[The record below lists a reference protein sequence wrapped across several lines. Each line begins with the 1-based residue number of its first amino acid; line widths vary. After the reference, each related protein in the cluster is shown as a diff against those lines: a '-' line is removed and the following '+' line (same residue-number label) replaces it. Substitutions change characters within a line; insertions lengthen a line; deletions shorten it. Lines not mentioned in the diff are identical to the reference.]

1 MATQISSLIT
11 RARDLLNE
19 PTASFWSDAEL
30 LRYLNGGIADLYR
43 RIKDNLQ
50 DDFFIEDS
58 TNVSLAAGATQ
69 LTGVPANVAHVR
81 GIRPRVLAAYPNVHF
96 FPRKWGDADFQQA
109 ETQSAL
115 DPALGGTFFY
125 AITGTGGPV
134 GAPVIRVAPTVS
146 SALDLTFAYTPSLT
160 EITNAAT
167 VNPIPGESDMAL
179 VYWTVAHA
187 LARTPTDTVPQA
199 PHPGWMQQY
208 EAQAA
213 KIGVATTPRQ
223 DDEPDYVEALFEL
236 YWS

>member
-1 MATQISSLIT
+1 MATALSDLIT

-19 PTASFWSDAEL
+19 PTAAFWTDAEL

-50 DDFFIEDS
+50 DDFFVEDT
-58 TNVSLAAGATQ
+58 TNVQLDAQATQ
-69 LTGVPANVAHVR
+69 LTGVPSNVAHVR
-81 GIRPRVLAAYPNVHF
+81 GIRPRSLAAYPNVHF
-96 FPRKWGDADFQQA
+96 FPRKWGDPDFQQA
-109 ETQSAL
+109 ETAGAI
-115 DPALGGTFFY
+115 DPTQGATFYY

-146 SALDLTFAYTPSLT
+146 SPLLLTFAYTPSLAT
-160 EITNAAT
+160 ITDPAT

-187 LARTPTDTVPQA
+187 LARTPLAGQPGVPDA
-199 PHPGWMQQY
+199 AWMALY
-208 EAQAA
+208 ESQAA

-223 DDEPDYVEALFEL
+223 QDEPDYAEALFEL